1 MMTEPFRISGNHR
14 ITAQLILTV
23 LGLMLAHAATDK
35 PRTTTVRVRG
45 IIDLTRLKP
54 NMNATRPVNDYRRLR
69 GNCTPTPN

>member
-23 LGLMLAHAATDK
+23 LGPMQ
-35 PRTTTVRVRG
+35 
-45 IIDLTRLKP
+45 
-54 NMNATRPVNDYRRLR
+54 RPVNDYRRLR